1 MLLAFKASLW
11 FVSHSRIAHVIR
23 LTNSFLFLQFIRLF
37 CVFFS
42 LLMLLLPP
50 SSSTTPLFHY
60 ILGAALV
67 LAFGL
72 ETFKT
77 ELAARPLTRGLI
89 KVNDQLLSRQ
99 FPTTTTNEF
108 FRIMATKS
116 FNCSFLRLRHYN
128 MMPFFLL
135 FSFSL
140 ASTFCHVL
148 LQEDRRSFAYGG
160 GKGVIGVV
168 ATATQREKLHPLL
181 LPGRGCHFMH
191 QVFHLHSPKEVTAKK
206 KAVP

>member
-1 MLLAFKASLW
+1 MWSDSQIAFFSYNSFGF
-11 FVSHSRIAHVIR
+11 FVSF
-23 LTNSFLFLQFIRLF
+23 SFCL
-37 CVFFS
+37 CCCC
-42 LLMLLLPP
+42 LPP
-50 SSSTTPLFHY
+50 PPLFHY

-77 ELAARPLTRGLI
+77 ELAARPLTWGLI

-99 FPTTTTNEF
+99 FPTTTTKNEF

-128 MMPFFLL
+128 MMAFFLL

-191 QVFHLHSPKEVTAKK
+191 QVFHLHSPKEVRAKK
-206 KAVP
+206 KAVPWTKHTKM